1 MCLIWILCI
10 IRGNLI
16 GLRLKVK
23 IVGVSLNIFMNY
35 WFKKIYNLLN
45 FGISNMWYVWIY
57 REGVERELK
66 RGYGLFN
73 I

>member
-45 FGISNMWYVWIY
+45 FGISNMWYVWI
-57 REGVERELK
+57 
-66 RGYGLFN
+66 
-73 I
+73 